1 MELLVGFAG
10 VGPHLAVELG
20 EVVVEPQ
27 HVNDDV
33 VVGLDEVLSGS
44 ARLSFGGE

>member
-10 VGPHLAVELG
+10 GHRLDVELR

-27 HVNDDV
+27 YVNDDV